1 MAGEI
6 TGCSAKSVY
15 SFALFSGDTLKNLS
29 SFAVAG
35 YIVLV
40 SLVIAFCDF
49 YHTITIPMQK
59 LITLMLMLAASVA
72 FAQNPDMPPDF
83 LGKDFHKDRR
93 AKLREKLPANSV
105 AVYFANAV
113 RNRANDVDYVYHQ
126 DPDFYYLTGYK
137 EPDAVLF
144 IFKDKQTAAN
154 KTQYDEIIFV
164 QPRNVQAEMWTG
176 RRLGD
181 AGVKTQLGLEQAFNN
196 TEFKKYNVDFSKF
209 DNILFT
215 DFKNDVRDDTRDSSD
230 LYSMIEDF
238 KVKVNYP
245 SKDKAL
251 VTREPQKNN
260 LNTQDLEA
268 IMASLRGF
276 KTKEEMQM
284 IRKAVSVSCMG
295 QREVMKAI
303 KPGMSER
310 EIQGIH
316 EFVFKKYQAEDLGY
330 PSIVGA
336 GHNGCI
342 LHYIDNYKPN
352 VSNKEMILMDLG
364 AEYHGYTADITR
376 TIPINGKFSPE
387 QKQIYE
393 LVLKAQEEAMKVCKP
408 GASFGD
414 LTKATRVVV
423 NKGLKDLGI
432 IKNETDKHM
441 YYPHGCC
448 HHIGLDV
455 HDLGPYD
462 KLQESMVIT
471 IEPGIYIPENAACDK
486 RWWGIAVR
494 IEDDYLITKDG
505 YEHLSTAAPRTV
517 EDIEALMKQPSAL
530 DDFVLP
536 ELK

>member
-1 MAGEI
+1 
-6 TGCSAKSVY
+6 
-15 SFALFSGDTLKNLS
+15 
-29 SFAVAG
+29 
-35 YIVLV
+35 
-40 SLVIAFCDF
+40 
-49 YHTITIPMQK
+49 MQK
-59 LITLMLMLAASVA
+59 FILIILLLVTVEG
-72 FAQNPDMPPDF
+72 FAQNSDMPTDF
-83 LGKDFHKDRR
+83 LNKEFHKDRR

-105 AVYFANAV
+105 AVFFANPV

-126 DPDFYYLTGYK
+126 DPDFFYLTGYK
-137 EPDAVLF
+137 ESDAVLF

-164 QPRNVQAEMWTG
+164 QPRNAQAEMWTG

-181 AGVKTQLGLEQAFNN
+181 QGVKDQLGLEQAFNN
-196 TEFKKYNVDFSKF
+196 KEFKKYSVDFSKF
-209 DNILFT
+209 DEILFF
-215 DFKNDVRDDTRDSSD
+215 DFENDVRNDPRDSSD
-230 LYSMIEDF
+230 LYDLIDQF
-238 KVKVNYP
+238 KMKVNYP
-245 SKDKAL
+245 SKEKGL
-251 VTREPQKNN
+251 TVSREPQKSN
-260 LNTQDLEA
+260 LNTKALTD
-268 IMASLRGF
+268 IMNSLRGF
-276 KTKEEMQM
+276 KTKEELDM
-284 IRKAVSVSCMG
+284 IRKAVSISCIG
-295 QREVMKAI
+295 QREVMKAM

-352 VSNKEMILMDLG
+352 VTNKEMILMDLG
-364 AEYHGYTADITR
+364 AEFHGYTADITR
-376 TIPINGKFSPE
+376 TIPISGKFSPE

-408 GASFGD
+408 GATFQD
-414 LTKATRVVV
+414 LTLATRTVV

-432 IKNETDKHM
+432 IKTETEKHL

-455 HDLGPYD
+455 HDRGPYD

-471 IEPGIYIPENAACDK
+471 IEPGIYIPENSNCDK

-505 YEHLSTAAPRTV
+505 YEHLSIAAPRKV

-536 ELK
+536 DLNTKN